1 MTAPGIEHDISLSE
15 PLTQVARVHVQ
26 FRGRKLLYFG
36 GCDYYRL
43 AASSRLRNVVTRTV
57 QRDGLNIAASR
68 VTTGNHP
75 IYEQLEAAL
84 RAFFKVDAALVT
96 STGYTAN
103 LVIAQALAGAFSHVV
118 IDERAHASLK
128 DAAQFFNCPIIEY
141 KHRDPIHAAQ
151 GVARC
156 GKFARIALLT
166 DGVFAHDGSLA
177 PVPDLLRALPG
188 DATLLLDDA
197 HGAGVLGKN
206 GRGTAEH
213 FGIRDKRIVRSI
225 TLSKAFGSFGGAVLG
240 SKRICRKVVS
250 RSRLFAG
257 STPPPLPLAR
267 AAFYALTNVQ
277 GDENLRARLKRNI
290 DLIDREFPI
299 IAVEPRSGPE
309 TTRLKRD
316 LLKAAILPT
325 LIHYPGGPPS
335 GYFRFAIS
343 SEHTPEQINRLLAVL
358 RKYQ

>member
-1 MTAPGIEHDISLSE
+1 MTAPKIEHHISLSE
-15 PLTQVARVHVQ
+15 PLVQVDPVHVEY
-26 FRGRKLLYFG
+26 RGRKLIYFG
-36 GCDYYRL
+36 GCDYYRF
-43 AASSRLRNVVTRTV
+43 ATGPRLKKIVARTL
-57 QRDGLNIAASR
+57 QRDGLNVAASR

-84 RAFFKVDAALVT
+84 RLFFKVDAALVT

-103 LVIAQALAGAFSHVV
+103 LVIAQALAGEFSHVL

-128 DAAQFFNCPIIEY
+128 DAAQFLNCPIIEY

-166 DGVFAHDGSLA
+166 DGVFAYDGSIA
-177 PVPDLLRALPG
+177 PVPKLIRLLPSDG
-188 DATLLLDDA
+188 MLLLDDA

-213 FGIRDKRIVRSI
+213 FSIRDRRMVRSI
-225 TLSKAFGSFGGAVLG
+225 TLSKALGAFGGAVLG
-240 SKRICRKVVS
+240 NKQICRQIVS

-257 STPPPLPLAR
+257 STPPPLPLAK
-267 AAFYALTNVQ
+267 AAISALANVQ
-277 GDENLRARLKRNI
+277 ADASLRARMKKNTKLLGR
-290 DLIDREFPI
+290 DFPI
-299 IAVEPRSGPE
+299 TAILPHSDAEAA
-309 TTRLKRD
+309 RLKRD
-316 LLKAAILPT
+316 LLKAGIFPC
-325 LIHYPGGPPS
+325 LIHYPGGVRS
-335 GYFRFAIS
+335 AYFRFAIS
-343 SEHTPEQINRLLAVL
+343 SEHPPEQIERLLRVI